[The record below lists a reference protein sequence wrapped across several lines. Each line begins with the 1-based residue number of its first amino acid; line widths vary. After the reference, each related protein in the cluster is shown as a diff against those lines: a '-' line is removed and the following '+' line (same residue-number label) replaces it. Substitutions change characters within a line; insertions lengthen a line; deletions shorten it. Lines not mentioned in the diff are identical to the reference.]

1 MAPDA
6 RGLQTW
12 TRSDRKTRHH
22 RSQVV
27 FTMSRQICLVRLL
40 ASPSRLRN
48 LAENVGEQ
56 LPVDASQFSS
66 LALSP
71 SRPYACLGIVA
82 AETLY
87 YALDPI
93 AARLPL
99 NDSEHGCCDRL
110 DHFL

>member
-1 MAPDA
+1 
-6 RGLQTW
+6 
-12 TRSDRKTRHH
+12 
-22 RSQVV
+22 
-27 FTMSRQICLVRLL
+27 MSRQICLVRLL

-56 LPVDASQFSS
+56 LPEDASQFSS

-71 SRPYACLGIVA
+71 SRPYAYLRIVA
-82 AETLY
+82 AETLN

-99 NDSEHGCCDRL
+99 NDSQHG
-110 DHFL
+110 

>member
-1 MAPDA
+1 
-6 RGLQTW
+6 
-12 TRSDRKTRHH
+12 
-22 RSQVV
+22 
-27 FTMSRQICLVRLL
+27 MSRQICLVRLL

-56 LPVDASQFSS
+56 LPVAASQFSS

-99 NDSEHGCCDRL
+99 NDSEHG
-110 DHFL
+110 